1 MTNLALLEALDD
13 HLVVLDLSGHLVL
26 LVVQARHLGGVE
38 LPAVDD
44 VEWVSAHGHHAL
56 LVVHNDQLGVQNLS
70 GAVGVDEGWVWPLG
84 HFHL

>member
-1 MTNLALLEALDD
+1 MTDLALLEALDD

-26 LVVQARHLGGVE
+26 LVVKARHLGGVE

-56 LVVHNDQLGVQNLS
+56 LV
-70 GAVGVDEGWVWPLG
+70 G
-84 HFHL
+84 HTQTHRHSTLCI